1 MRSNVCCQVLFYVC
15 CKQYHKFWVLPGFV
29 FIFNFAPGLKSLAE
43 QASRTFVLNGQRF
56 LNRRLDSI

>member
-1 MRSNVCCQVLFYVC
+1 SFGLASVHPPHRVCRLRQVL
-15 CKQYHKFWVLPGFV
+15 PEFV
-29 FIFNFAPGLKSLAE
+29 FLFNFAPGLRSLAE